1 MNNKLSSYQGPFL
14 ALRFSPFFKVEHNY
28 YLLQGELPNFVSYNL
43 SLFYDFVA
51 IWRDMIIFYLY
62 KIVICEYILP
72 LLDL

>member
-14 ALRFSPFFKVEHNY
+14 ALIFSPFFKVEHNY
-28 YLLQGELPNFVSYNL
+28 YLLQGELPNFISYNL

-51 IWRDMIIFYLY
+51 IWRDMMIFYLY
-62 KIVICEYILP
+62 KIVICEYILL